1 MTAFSSLRKTYDF
14 RKIRPIKTTL
24 KVTVNKKLNGSQAM
38 QKNKSK
44 NEVVPVQD
52 QKKEEKTEKNKISVK
67 RCEELS

>member
-1 MTAFSSLRKTYDF
+1 MTAFSSLRKPYDF

-44 NEVVPVQD
+44 NEVVPVQH

>member
-1 MTAFSSLRKTYDF
+1 MTAFSSLRKPYDF

-24 KVTVNKKLNGSQAM
+24 KVTVSKKLNGSQAM

-52 QKKEEKTEKNKISVK
+52 
-67 RCEELS
+67 